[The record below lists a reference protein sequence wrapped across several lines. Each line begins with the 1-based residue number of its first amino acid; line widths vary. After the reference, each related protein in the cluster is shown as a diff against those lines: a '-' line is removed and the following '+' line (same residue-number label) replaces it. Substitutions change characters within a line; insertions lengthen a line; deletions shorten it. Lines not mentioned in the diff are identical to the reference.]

1 VIFIVDIT
9 YGWSLSLSVS
19 FGKRTYRGIHESQAL
34 SVVGAKSCRLVIQ
47 PYDVFVLDIYVF
59 LPYFYWPYFFS
70 SANILS
76 FLCGEEVV
84 IQQCLLKVRFLN
96 FDD

>member
-34 SVVGAKSCRLVIQ
+34 SVVGAKSCRLVNQ
-47 PYDVFVLDIYVF
+47 PYDVLCWTYMF
-59 LPYFYWPYFFS
+59 
-70 SANILS
+70 S
-76 FLCGEEVV
+76 FLIFTGPTSFL
-84 IQQCLLKVRFLN
+84 QQIFCHSFVERKWLYNNVCSRLDF
-96 FDD
+96 